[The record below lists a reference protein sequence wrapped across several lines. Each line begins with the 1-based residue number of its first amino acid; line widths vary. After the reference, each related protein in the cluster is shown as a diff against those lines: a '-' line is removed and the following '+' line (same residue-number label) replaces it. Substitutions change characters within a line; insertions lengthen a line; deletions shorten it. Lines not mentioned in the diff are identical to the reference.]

1 MWLPPIKVLCAAG
14 IMTALATCTSH
25 PAPVQQPA
33 TPPGLPGA
41 GTADVSQAPTG
52 NVAHLAAVRL
62 AGQDGF
68 DRLVLEFADRGPG
81 YTVGYRPPPAHAD
94 ASGAKIVAARGER
107 SAATHAQSGDGGG
120 VGWWGAAT
128 SAHPKFEPTRR
139 RCRTLTRS
147 SRGLSHVARD

>member
-1 MWLPPIKVLCAAG
+1 MWLPPIKVLCAAW

-68 DRLVLEFADRGPG
+68 DRLVLEFADRVPGPG
-81 YTVGYRPPPAHAD
+81 VD
-94 ASGAKIVAARGER
+94 VLSGCGGSHTR
-107 SAATHAQSGDGGG
+107 SAACQQLAKTGTNRMDRTTQTGHADFADLD
-120 VGWWGAAT
+120 VRDAAE
-128 SAHPKFEPTRR
+128 H
-139 RCRTLTRS
+139 
-147 SRGLSHVARD
+147 